1 MKKSELLNVAAMEAH
16 LCVILGLFVNFPY
29 ILGLSA
35 IEVNPGMI
43 LQGIL
48 PVNIHPT
55 YCSS

>member
-35 IEVNPGMI
+35 IEVNPGMR
-43 LQGIL
+43 
-48 PVNIHPT
+48 
-55 YCSS
+55 